1 MILWHNVM
9 VKKVYLI
16 IGVFFL
22 LLLIFLLAFLFITKK
37 PGPTVSPLEPTPT
50 TNNVHFTLPSPAPN
64 GEYNVL
70 LLGQGGAGHPGGILT
85 DSMMVVHLN
94 TINKTALLA
103 AAFFTSILC
112 ISVLT
117 APPLPFFKAAIV
129 MGYTHNM
136 GEKTMDKMYELGK
149 DAWSKIKF
157 T

>member
-1 MILWHNVM
+1 MLSFDM
-9 VKKVYLI
+9 TVKTPDNHEKSLRRYVTEQAFVGLVI
-16 IGVFFL
+16 ARVFYCL
-22 LLLIFLLAFLFITKK
+22 C
-37 PGPTVSPLEPTPT
+37 PL
-50 TNNVHFTLPSPAPN
+50 SAA
-64 GEYNVL
+64 
-70 LLGQGGAGHPGGILT
+70 LLGAATAGSHAVRDNAVLEKFPEPFKSHLLT
-85 DSMMVVHLN
+85 INN
-94 TINKTALLA
+94 TINKTTLLA